1 MSPIAEAGNRIL
13 AALRELGL
21 PNGDNLQPG
30 LSLEAFNSIP
40 QFSSLGRGSELEQLF
55 TWRNGTTTSR
65 TIPMRDLWIVPGFYL
80 LPAGDSVTLSRYCYE
95 NFVPKWPRSWYP
107 LSSSGSADCHFVDI
121 DKAWQGCMPVLYY
134 DPEIE
139 PTVAQ
144 IYDSI
149 ERMFWTILA
158 CYQEG
163 ALFLDSERCLAEDVE
178 ARAGIARKY
187 NPNSGYW
194 RLDNLY

>member
-1 MSPIAEAGNRIL
+1 
-13 AALRELGL
+13 
-21 PNGDNLQPG
+21 
-30 LSLEAFNSIP
+30 
-40 QFSSLGRGSELEQLF
+40 
-55 TWRNGTTTSR
+55 
-65 TIPMRDLWIVPGFYL
+65 
-80 LPAGDSVTLSRYCYE
+80 
-95 NFVPKWPRSWYP
+95 
-107 LSSSGSADCHFVDI
+107 
-121 DKAWQGCMPVLYY
+121 MPVLYY